1 MAEKFRRQLRQ
12 EAQIWKSEGLISE
25 EIYTQ
30 LSHRYQFDRLE
41 EAASNRFIAV
51 LVGLGAVLL
60 GLGAITFVA
69 ANWQG
74 WPRSLK
80 IALLLFSL
88 ITSHSLGFYLWR
100 FPSEQWQHRFGQ
112 GLLLLGTLLLG
123 ASLGLMSQMF
133 HLDGPIYQLYLIW
146 GLGVTGLAMSLR
158 TPLLGFVSFVLM
170 ALAYGSSLD
179 DWLAPGGLPGIAG
192 MLQHAPLITGVVGI
206 GLARWWNSRVIF
218 TLMMVA
224 FIPTVWIQLAAIGVW
239 TVPLVV
245 KVTLGLTL
253 PPAFLWGY
261 DDRAIAFGNF
271 NHRPFQPIARRLAL
285 LLIALQLYLF
295 SFHAWWNGWAT
306 WDRIDD
312 TLGGWRLSLDILA
325 LVGLTLWQWFQFS
338 QSRRSGDRWRLD
350 NSSLLVLNLLAIT
363 CALFLWHSLIY
374 PLPIFAPLI
383 INIQIFLLAIT
394 FIRRGLKWGTRLG
407 FWSGLVLLTG
417 QIISRMLEYD
427 TGLLLKSIVFILCGL
442 GVMAAGFWFEKQHQQ
457 SSGVG

>member
-12 EAQIWKSEGLISE
+12 EAEIWKSEGLISE
-25 EIYTQ
+25 EFYTQ
-30 LSHRYQFDRLE
+30 LSDRYQFNRLE

-80 IALLLFSL
+80 ITLLLSSL
-88 ITSHSLGFYLWR
+88 IASHTLGFYLWR
-100 FPSEQWQHRFGQ
+100 FPGDRWQHRFGQ

-123 ASLGLMSQMF
+123 ANLGLMSQMF

-146 GLGVTGLAMSLR
+146 GLGVTGLAISLR
-158 TPLLGFVSFVLM
+158 TTLLGFVSLVLM
-170 ALAYGSSLD
+170 ALAYGFSLD

-192 MLQHAPLITGVVGI
+192 ILQHAPLITGVVGI
-206 GLARWWNSRVIF
+206 ILARWWNSRVIF
-218 TLMMVA
+218 ALMMVA
-224 FIPTVWIQLAAIGVW
+224 LIPTVWIQLAAIGVW
-239 TVPLVV
+239 AVPVVV
-245 KVTLGLTL
+245 KVILGLTL
-253 PPAFLWGY
+253 PPAFLWSY
-261 DDRAIAFGNF
+261 DDRAIALGNF
-271 NHRPFQPIARRLAL
+271 DHRPFQPIARRLAL

-295 SFHAWWNGWAT
+295 SFHGWWNGWGS
-306 WDRIDD
+306 WGNVDPS
-312 TLGGWRLSLDILA
+312 LGGWGLSLDILA
-325 LVGLTLWQWFQFS
+325 LVGLSLWQWFQLAK
-338 QSRRSGDRWRLD
+338 SRRSPNQCRLE
-350 NSSLLVLNLLAIT
+350 SASLLILNILAIT
-363 CALFLWHSLIY
+363 GALFLWHSLIY

-394 FIRRGLKWGTRLG
+394 FIRRGLKWGNRLA

-417 QIISRMLEYD
+417 QIISRMLEYE

-442 GVMAAGFWFEKQHQQ
+442 GVMAAGFWFEKQHQKT
-457 SSGVG
+457 